1 MPRYNQPP
9 PQRQPFSYVPN
20 GSFHT
25 PPMSKKQGE
34 MGVRNAERS
43 LIRPATAPPA
53 YPIKPNPFPLHLP
66 MGTAIGDGGYKQP
79 VVRFTMGSIRLHVS
93 VRRSVSLLSPF
104 AHKRLACLS
113 LAQREIGSSA
123 KSPGVRAF
131 VSAQSSIIMYQMV
144 VPLRR

>member
-79 VVRFTMGSIRLHVS
+79 V
-93 VRRSVSLLSPF
+93 
-104 AHKRLACLS
+104 
-113 LAQREIGSSA
+113 REIGSSA